1 MTFLIDQLL
10 KKNIISKEQAAAL
23 EADLRKGNRK
33 PEEIILEKGLIE
45 EEKLFDL
52 KSEFLKIPLV
62 KSLPEDIKLDV
73 LETIPE
79 ETAKFYRAIPLGK
92 RKNEIFVGMV
102 YPDDLRAQE
111 ALKFLSRKQNFSYQ
125 VFLITPNVFAL
136 LLSKYHDL
144 KKEVGIALQEL
155 KEEEEEEKSELD
167 IKKIETLGE
176 GTLTEDAPI
185 AKIVNVILRNAIDG
199 GASDIHVEPGREKLR
214 VRFRVMGE
222 LYSSLFL
229 PLNIHQA
236 VVARIKILSNLKID
250 ENRVPQDGRF
260 SIKMEHKNIDFRV
273 STLPTALGEKVVM
286 RILDPDVGLKT
297 FEDLG
302 LEGRNLDLMRKAIDQ
317 PFGLILVTGPTGS
330 GKSTTLYAVLQAI
343 NNDKINIISL
353 EDPVEYFV
361 EGVNQSQVRP
371 EIGFDFASGLRS
383 ILRQDPD
390 VIMVGEI
397 RDEETALLTIHSS
410 LTGHLVLSTLHTNDA
425 LGVIPRL
432 IDLKVQN
439 YLIPSTLVL
448 ALSQRLVRRLCPN
461 CKKKVEAIGFI
472 KNKIMDEYES
482 LPPGQK
488 KKFPLLEPIYIWEPV
503 GCSKCNRQG
512 FSGRVGIFE
521 TMEMTPELGDLVLKD
536 LSETKIGQEGK
547 RQEMISMRQDGVLKA
562 LRGMTTMEE
571 VLKATEEEVE
581 ETEGAKKEREKHM
594 EKDKARE
601 SSAEKKEKPAQKA
614 KDASFDSIVKK
625 YGIPGI

>member
-1 MTFLIDQLL
+1 
-10 KKNIISKEQAAAL
+10 
-23 EADLRKGNRK
+23 
-33 PEEIILEKGLIE
+33 
-45 EEKLFDL
+45 
-52 KSEFLKIPLV
+52 
-62 KSLPEDIKLDV
+62 
-73 LETIPE
+73 
-79 ETAKFYRAIPLGK
+79 
-92 RKNEIFVGMV
+92 
-102 YPDDLRAQE
+102 
-111 ALKFLSRKQNFSYQ
+111 
-125 VFLITPNVFAL
+125 
-136 LLSKYHDL
+136 
-144 KKEVGIALQEL
+144 
-155 KEEEEEEKSELD
+155 
-167 IKKIETLGE
+167 
-176 GTLTEDAPI
+176 
-185 AKIVNVILRNAIDG
+185 
-199 GASDIHVEPGREKLR
+199 
-214 VRFRVMGE
+214 
-222 LYSSLFL
+222 
-229 PLNIHQA
+229 
-236 VVARIKILSNLKID
+236 
-250 ENRVPQDGRF
+250 
-260 SIKMEHKNIDFRV
+260 
-273 STLPTALGEKVVM
+273 LPTALGEKVVM

-461 CKKKVEAIGFI
+461 CKKKVEAVGFV
-472 KNKIMDEYES
+472 KEKIISDYET
-482 LPPGQK
+482 LPESEK

-503 GCSKCNRQG
+503 GCPKCNRQG

-521 TMEMTPELGDLVLKD
+521 TMEMTPELADLVLKE
-536 LSETKIGQEGK
+536 LSETKIVAEGR
-547 RQEMISMRQDGVLKA
+547 RQGMISMRQDGIMKA
-562 LRGMTTMEE
+562 LRGTTTFEE
-571 VLKATEEEVE
+571 VLKATEEEIEDVDQKN
-581 ETEGAKKEREKHM
+581 AREKRE
-594 EKDKARE
+594 EKKRE
-601 SSAEKKEKPAQKA
+601 KPEGKPEEKKEKPVGKIKA
-614 KDASFDSIVKK
+614 GSFDSIIKK
-625 YGIPGI
+625 YGIAE

>member
-10 KKNIISKEQAAAL
+10 KKNIISQEQAAAL
-23 EADLRKGNRK
+23 EADLRKSNAK
-33 PEEIILEKGLIE
+33 PEELIMERGLLE

-62 KSLPEDIKLDV
+62 KTLPEDIKLEI

-79 ETAKFYRAIPLGK
+79 ETAKFYHAIPLGK
-92 RKNEIFVGMV
+92 RKSEIFIGMV

-111 ALKFLSRKQNFSYQ
+111 AIKFLSRKTNFPYQ
-125 VFLITPNVFAL
+125 IFLITPTVFSL
-136 LLSKYHDL
+136 LLKKYRDL
-144 KKEVGIALQEL
+144 KKEVGVALDEL
-155 KEEEEEEKSELD
+155 KEEQKIESGD
-167 IKKIETLGE
+167 KKIEVVGS
-176 GTLTEDAPI
+176 GARIEDAPI

-199 GASDIHVEPGREKLR
+199 GASDIHIEPGRENLR

-222 LYSSLFL
+222 LYSSIFL
-229 PLNIHQA
+229 PLNIHQS
-236 VVARIKILSNLKID
+236 VVARIKILSNMKID

-260 SIKMEHKNIDFRV
+260 SIKLEHKSIDFRV

-302 LEGRNLDLMRKAIDQ
+302 LEGRNLELMRKAIDQ

-353 EDPVEYFV
+353 EDPVEYFI

-371 EIGFDFASGLRS
+371 EIGFDFGSGLRS

-425 LGVIPRL
+425 LGVISRL

-448 ALSQRLVRRLCPN
+448 ALSQRLVRRLCPA
-461 CKKKVEAIGFI
+461 CKKKVEAVGRI
-472 KNKIMDEYES
+472 KEKIISEYDS
-482 LPPGQK
+482 LPDAEK
-488 KKFPLLEPIYIWEPV
+488 KKFPLLDPIYIWEPV

-521 TMEMTPELGDLVLKD
+521 TLEMTPELADLVLKD
-536 LSETKIGQEGK
+536 LSETKMIQEGK
-547 RQEMISMRQDGVLKA
+547 RQGMTSMRQDGILKV
-562 LRGMTTMEE
+562 LRGSTTFEE

-581 ETEGAKKEREKHM
+581 DVDKKKDRERNEERNKERERSR
-594 EKDKARE
+594 EK
-601 SSAEKKEKPAQKA
+601 EKKEKTGSQIKA
-614 KDASFDSIVKK
+614 DSFDSIIKK
-625 YGIPGI
+625 YGI